1 MIMKNKLVV
10 LFLVLLT
17 IINIAA
23 LTTIAYHRFHPKR
36 PFHPTNRPDTPESF
50 IKREL
55 GLSEEQA
62 KEFESQAKRFEEEIK
77 PIRDSLEAKR
87 IDLMN
92 EIMAEKP
99 SLDKLNQ
106 LSEEI
111 GALHVKLEKRTSM
124 HLLKGKSLL
133 TPEQQT
139 KFFSL
144 FKEGKN
150 RTRGWRNRGN
160 RIERGPEPPDFE
172 EGR

>member
-1 MIMKNKLVV
+1 MKKNLAI
-10 LFLVLLT
+10 LFLALLT

-23 LTTIAYHRFHPKR
+23 LATFSYHRFHPKE
-36 PFHPTNRPDTPESF
+36 PFHPVERPNTPESF
-50 IKREL
+50 IKREV
-55 GLSEEQA
+55 GLSDEQA
-62 KEFESQAKRFEEEIK
+62 KEFQSQAKKFQEEIE

-87 IDLMN
+87 SDLMN

-99 SLDKLNQ
+99 SMDKLNQ

-111 GALHVKLEKRTSM
+111 GALQVNLEKMTSM

-133 TPEQQT
+133 TPEQQK

-144 FKEGKN
+144 FKERQG
-150 RTRGWRNRGN
+150 RMRGLRDRKD
-160 RIERGPEPPDFE
+160 RMERGPGSPDFE

>member
-1 MIMKNKLVV
+1 MKKNLVI
-10 LFLVLLT
+10 LFLALLT
-17 IINIAA
+17 IVNIAA
-23 LTTIAYHRFHPKR
+23 LATFAYHRFHPKG
-36 PFHPTNRPDTPESF
+36 PFHPMGRPDTPESF

-55 GLSEEQA
+55 DLNEKQA
-62 KEFESQAKRFEEEIK
+62 KEFESQAKKFEEEIE

-87 IDLMN
+87 NDLMN
-92 EIMAEKP
+92 EIMAEEP
-99 SLDKLNQ
+99 SMDKLNQ

-133 TPEQQT
+133 TPEQQK

-144 FKEGKN
+144 FKEGKDRIRELRKREN
-150 RTRGWRNRGN
+150 RREG
-160 RIERGPEPPDFE
+160 GPEHPDFE

>member
-1 MIMKNKLVV
+1 MKKNLVI

-17 IINIAA
+17 IVNIVA
-23 LTTIAYHRFHPKR
+23 LATFAYHRFHPKM
-36 PFHPTNRPDTPESF
+36 PFHPMERPDTPERF

-55 GLSEEQA
+55 DLNEQQA
-62 KEFESQAKRFEEEIK
+62 KEFESQAKIFQEEIE

-87 IDLMN
+87 SDLIN

-99 SLDKLNQ
+99 SMDKLNQ

-133 TPEQQT
+133 TPEQQK

-144 FKEGKN
+144 FKEGKD
-150 RTRGWRNRGN
+150 RIKGWRNRGKM
-160 RIERGPEPPDFE
+160 EREPAPHDFE
-172 EGR
+172 EGK

>member
-1 MIMKNKLVV
+1 MTMKNKLLI
-10 LFLVLLT
+10 LFLVFLT

-23 LTTIAYHRFHPKR
+23 LTTIAYHRFHPQR
-36 PFHPTNRPDTPESF
+36 SFHPGDRPETPGSF

-55 GLSEEQA
+55 GLNEEQA

-99 SLDKLNQ
+99 SPDKLSQ

-124 HLLKGKSLL
+124 HLLQGKSLL
-133 TPEQQT
+133 TPEQQK

-144 FKEGKN
+144 FKEGQN
-150 RTRGWRNRGN
+150 RMRRLRDRGDRM
-160 RIERGPEPPDFE
+160 EKGPQSPDFE

>member
-1 MIMKNKLVV
+1 MKKNLVI

-17 IINIAA
+17 IVNIVA
-23 LTTIAYHRFHPKR
+23 LATFAYHRFHPKM
-36 PFHPTNRPDTPESF
+36 PFPPMERPDTPERF

-55 GLSEEQA
+55 DLNEEQA
-62 KEFESQAKRFEEEIK
+62 KEFESQAKRFQEEIA

-87 IDLMN
+87 SDLMN

-111 GALHVKLEKRTSM
+111 GALHVELEKRTSM

-133 TPEQQT
+133 NPEQQK

-144 FKEGKN
+144 FKEGKD
-150 RTRGWRNRGN
+150 RIRGLRNRGS
-160 RIERGPEPPDFE
+160 RIERGPGHPSSE

>member
-1 MIMKNKLVV
+1 MKKNLVI

-17 IINIAA
+17 IVNIAA
-23 LTTIAYHRFHPKR
+23 LATFAYHRFRPER
-36 PFHPTNRPDTPESF
+36 PFHPMARPDSPGGF

-62 KEFESQAKRFEEEIK
+62 KGFESQAKKFEEEIK

-111 GALHVKLEKRTSM
+111 GALHVKLEERTSM
-124 HLLKGKSLL
+124 HLLQGKSLL
-133 TPEQQT
+133 TPEQQK

-144 FKEGKN
+144 FKEGKD
-150 RTRGWRNRGN
+150 RIRELRKRGN
-160 RIERGPEPPDFE
+160 RGERGPEQPDWE

>member
-1 MIMKNKLVV
+1 MKKNLAI
-10 LFLVLLT
+10 LFLALLT

-23 LTTIAYHRFHPKR
+23 LATFSYHHFHPKE
-36 PFHPTNRPDTPESF
+36 PFHPVDRPNTPERF

-62 KEFESQAKRFEEEIK
+62 KEFQSQAKRFQEEIE

-87 IDLMN
+87 SDLMN

-99 SLDKLNQ
+99 SMDKLNQ

-111 GALHVKLEKRTSM
+111 GTLQVRLEKRTTM
-124 HLLKGKSLL
+124 RLLEEKSLL
-133 TPEQQT
+133 TPEQQK

-144 FKEGKN
+144 FKERQD
-150 RTRGWRNRGN
+150 RTRGSRDRKD
-160 RIERGPEPPDFE
+160 RMERGPESPDFE
-172 EGR
+172 GDR

>member
-1 MIMKNKLVV
+1 MTRKNKLVV

-36 PFHPTNRPDTPESF
+36 PFHPGDRPDSPGSF

-55 GLSEEQA
+55 GLNEEQA
-62 KEFESQAKRFEEEIK
+62 KEFEVQAKRFEEEIK

-99 SLDKLNQ
+99 SLDKLSQ

-133 TPEQQT
+133 TPEQQK

-144 FKEGKN
+144 FKEGKD
-150 RTRGWRNRGN
+150 RTRGWRSRGD
-160 RIERGPEPPDFE
+160 RMERGPGHPNSE
-172 EGR
+172 EDK